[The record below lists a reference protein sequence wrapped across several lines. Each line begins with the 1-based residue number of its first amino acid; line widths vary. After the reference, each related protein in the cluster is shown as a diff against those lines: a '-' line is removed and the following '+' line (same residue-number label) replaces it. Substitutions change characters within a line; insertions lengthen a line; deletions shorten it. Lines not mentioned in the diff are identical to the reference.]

1 MSDPWVSGV
10 RTAISR
16 YRSLVILGLCCEL
29 VYLGYFVG
37 QFSLLAYYHHDTN
50 MGIITG
56 HSHAGFVLFVAPL
69 TILFVAF
76 ALAWR
81 EGGRTP
87 DEHALRL
94 VLGFGALFALTLTF
108 VYPITATDLYSYIA
122 QSQVWVHYHHNPMF
136 TPPAQFPR
144 DPLMALSDGYQR
156 YGSPYGPLGL
166 VVDAIP
172 SVLFGN
178 RLLADLLALKL
189 MFSAMALGSAYVAYL
204 VMRAVRPSLAMGAAL
219 LIAWN
224 PLVLL
229 EVSANGHNDIAM
241 LLLTLVALLAVTRN
255 RLLLAPVLLALAAMI
270 KYASALLWPLVLL
283 YGLRRQRSLDDR
295 LIYAASAV
303 AWSFAV
309 IVVLY
314 FPFWQGPAT
323 LSNLLTQSQ
332 RHANSFSSVLSG
344 VLPGAFSVDQAAL
357 VGWVLFLALYGY
369 LLWSNSSDLPHLLQ
383 GCFLA
388 LFGFLALAAA
398 NVEGWYLLWPA
409 VVAATVPYLQ
419 ERAAGVLLSYGT
431 ELSAVVFGYI
441 WVWVSFNPT
450 DLTPLNAATYAM
462 AFLPAVAALIGMAGI
477 RPPGEEAKANVATP
491 PARAVPVT
499 KKPRFRDRAKVES

>member
-1 MSDPWVSGV
+1 MSDARILGV

-16 YRSLVILGLCCEL
+16 YRSLIILGLCCEL
-29 VYLGYFVG
+29 IYLGYFVR
-37 QFSLLAYYHHDTN
+37 QFSLLAYYHHDTD

-56 HSHAGFVLFVAPL
+56 HSHGGFVMFVAAL

-81 EGGRTP
+81 EGGRTL

-94 VLGFGALFALTLTF
+94 VLGFGALFAITLTF
-108 VYPITATDLYSYIA
+108 TYPITATDLYSYLA
-122 QSQVWVHYHHNPMF
+122 QSQVWVHYHHNPIF
-136 TPPAQFPR
+136 TPPAQFR
-144 DPLMALSDGYQR
+144 HDPLMALSDGYQR

-178 RLLADLLALKL
+178 RLLANLLALKL
-189 MFSAMALGSAYVAYL
+189 MFSAMALGSAYGAYL
-204 VMRAVRPSLAMGAAL
+204 VMRAVRPGLAVGAAL

-229 EVSANGHNDIAM
+229 EVSDNGHNDIAM

-255 RLLLAPVLLALAAMI
+255 RLLLAPVLLILASMV
-270 KYASALLWPLVLL
+270 KYASALLWPLLVF

-295 LIYAASAV
+295 LIYAASAA

-309 IVVLY
+309 IVMLY

-323 LSNLLTQSQ
+323 LSNLLTQNQ

-344 VLPGAFSVDQAAL
+344 VLPGSFSLDQATI

-369 LLWSNSSDLPHLLQ
+369 LLWSCSGDLPHLLQ

-398 NVEGWYLLWPA
+398 NVEAWYLLWPA
-409 VVAATVPYLQ
+409 ILAATAPYLQ
-419 ERAAGVLLSYGT
+419 ERAAGVLLSYGA

-441 WVWVSFNPT
+441 WVWVSFNPN
-450 DLTPLNAATYAM
+450 DLTPLNATTYAM

-477 RPPGEEAKANVATP
+477 RPPKEEADANAATP
-491 PARAVPVT
+491 PVRAVPVA
-499 KKPRFRDRAKVES
+499 KKPRFRDRTKVES

>member
-29 VYLGYFVG
+29 VYLGYFVR
-37 QFSLLAYYHHDTN
+37 QFSLLAYYHHDTD

-56 HSHAGFVLFVAPL
+56 HSHAGFVMFVAAL

-87 DEHALRL
+87 DEHALHL
-94 VLGFGALFALTLTF
+94 VLGFGALFAVTLTF

-122 QSQVWVHYHHNPMF
+122 QSQVWVHYHHNPIF
-136 TPPAQFPR
+136 TPPGQFPH

-178 RLLADLLALKL
+178 RLLANLLALKL
-189 MFSAMALGSAYVAYL
+189 MFSAMALGSTYAAYL
-204 VMRAVRPSLAMGAAL
+204 VMRAVRPSLAVSAAL

-229 EVSANGHNDIAM
+229 EVSVNGHNDIAM

-255 RLLLAPVLLALAAMI
+255 RLLLAPVLLALASMV
-270 KYASALLWPLVLL
+270 KYASALLWPLLVL

-295 LIYAASAV
+295 LVYAASAA

-314 FPFWQGPAT
+314 VPFWEGPAT
-323 LSNLLTQSQ
+323 LSNLLTQNQ
-332 RHANSFSSVLSG
+332 RHVNSFSSVL
-344 VLPGAFSVDQAAL
+344 PGSFSLDQASI
-357 VGWVLFLALYGY
+357 VGWALFLALYGY
-369 LLWSNSSDLPHLLQ
+369 LLWSCSGDLPHLLQ
-383 GCFLA
+383 GCFPA
-388 LFGFLALAAA
+388 LFGFLALAAS
-398 NVEGWYLLWPA
+398 NVEAWYLLWPA
-409 VVAATVPYLQ
+409 VVAATVPYIQ

-431 ELSAVVFGYI
+431 ELSAVIFGYI
-441 WVWVSFNPT
+441 WVWVGFNRN
-450 DLTPLNAATYAM
+450 DLTTLNATTYAM
-462 AFLPAVAALIGMAGI
+462 AFLPAIAALIGMARI
-477 RPPGEEAKANVATP
+477 RPPGEAAEADAAAP
-491 PARAVPVT
+491 PVRAVSVT
-499 KKPRFRDRAKVES
+499 KKPRFRDRTKVES